1 MRKNPFSRVFTS
13 RAGQTGDGG
22 NMNGNPRNN
31 RYGSVLEKVL
41 GAFVVAFLLL
51 SLILGSHFT
60 LNEDEQAVVTTF
72 GKPAVVTKAG
82 WNWKI
87 PYVQRVT
94 IMTKSVMGMPIG
106 WDPDTEMTVPEE
118 SIMIT
123 SDFNFVDVD
132 FYIDYRISDPVQYL
146 KNQETAEMILKNL
159 AQSYIRDTI
168 GTFTVDSTIT
178 TGKVEIESRIEE
190 NLRERIDQENIGLH
204 IENVL
209 MQDAEM
215 PTTEV
220 QAAFK
225 AVEDASQG
233 MSERENEARKYQN
246 EQIPAAE
253 AKADGIIKKAEAD
266 KEARIAEAAGLV
278 AKFNSMYE
286 EYRKFPMITKS
297 RMFYET
303 MSDILP
309 DLKVIIN
316 TADGTQ
322 TVLPLDKFN

>member
-1 MRKNPFSRVFTS
+1 MKKIRVPNGVFSKTKQAKGE
-13 RAGQTGDGG
+13 AGANAEQKLKTLSSIPG
-22 NMNGNPRNN
+22 
-31 RYGSVLEKVL
+31 KVL
-41 GAFVVAFLLL
+41 GGLLAAFVLL
-51 SLILGSHFT
+51 SLLIGTHFT
-60 LNEDEQAVVTTF
+60 LNEDQQAVVTTF
-72 GKPAVVTKAG
+72 GKPVVVTKAG

-87 PYVQRVT
+87 PYVQKVT

-106 WDPDTEMTVPEE
+106 WDPETNCTVSEE

-132 FYIDYRISDPVQYL
+132 FYIDYRISDPVQFM
-146 KNQETAEMILKNL
+146 KNRDTAELILKNL

-190 NLRERIDQENIGLH
+190 SLRERIDDENIGLH

-215 PTTEV
+215 PTREV

-225 AVEDASQG
+225 AVEDASQS
-233 MSERENEARKYQN
+233 MSERENEARKYEN

-253 AKADGIIKKAEAD
+253 AKADGIVKKAEAD
-266 KEARIAEAAGLV
+266 KQARIAEATGLV
-278 AKFNSMYE
+278 AKFNSMYA
-286 EYRKFPMITKS
+286 EYSKFPMITKS

-303 MSDILP
+303 MSDVLP

>member
-1 MRKNPFSRVFTS
+1 MKKVRVPKGILPQAKQTNGEEKPKENKLKTFSGA
-13 RAGQTGDGG
+13 AGKVAGG
-22 NMNGNPRNN
+22 
-31 RYGSVLEKVL
+31 
-41 GAFVVAFLLL
+41 VVAAVVLL
-51 SLILGSHFT
+51 SLIVGSHFT
-60 LNEDEQAVVTTF
+60 LNEDQQAVVTTF
-72 GKPAVVTKAG
+72 GKPTVVTKAG

-87 PYVQRVT
+87 PYIQRVT

-106 WDPDTEMTVPEE
+106 WDPETNCTVAEE

-132 FYIDYRISDPVQYL
+132 FYIDYRISDPVQFM
-146 KNQETAEMILKNL
+146 KNRDTAQLILKNL

-190 NLRERIDQENIGLH
+190 SLRERIDDENIGLH

-215 PTTEV
+215 PTQEV

-225 AVEDASQG
+225 AVEDASQS
-233 MSERENEARKYQN
+233 MSERENEARKYEN
-246 EQIPAAE
+246 EEIPAAE
-253 AKADGIIKKAEAD
+253 AKADGIVKKAEAD
-266 KEARIAEAAGLV
+266 KQARIAEATGLV

-286 EYRKFPMITKS
+286 EYSKFPMVTKS

-303 MSDILP
+303 MSDVLP

-316 TADGTQ
+316 AADGTQ